1 MNIQQREQLSRRGLV
16 IGAVIIATLTAVGIW
31 LAFSLLHPTP
41 PRSVTMAIDPEGSF
55 TAELGKRYREL
66 LAQSGIELK
75 LVSTAGAV
83 DSMARLRDP
92 KSDIGIAIV
101 PAGMSDQQ
109 QSPGLV
115 SLGSLYYEPI
125 WLFYRGKVLEK
136 PEQIR
141 GLRISIGPEGSAGR
155 ALSLELLER
164 AGELH
169 QETATLLP
177 LPPSEAAA
185 KLLSG
190 EIDAAFR
197 VDAWETPAVRELLR
211 AKEINLWNYRRA
223 DALVVLYPYL
233 SKVVLP
239 AGVVDLAKDRPP
251 SDIVLIAL
259 KASLV
264 VRRDLHPAIQYLL
277 LDAASRI
284 HSGPG
289 GFHTAGQFP
298 APESIDLPLSTYAR
312 QYYRTGPPLLQR
324 YLPFWL
330 GVLIQQVLVL
340 LIPVLGVLY
349 PLLRGLPS
357 LITWIET
364 RRVYKLY
371 YELQLL
377 EQELATASSGEARK
391 DFIERLNLMEDRVTD
406 LWVRPSLRPHLYN
419 LRLHISL
426 VRGEAGK

>member
-1 MNIQQREQLSRRGLV
+1 MNIQQREQLSRRALV
-16 IGAVIIATLTAVGIW
+16 IGAVIIATITAAGIW

-41 PRSVTMAIDPEGSF
+41 PHSVTMAIDPEGSF

-92 KSDIGIAIV
+92 KSDISVAIV
-101 PAGMSDQQ
+101 PAGISDPR

-136 PEQIR
+136 PEQLR

-155 ALSLELLER
+155 ALSLEFLER

-169 QETATLLP
+169 QETATWLP

-211 AKEINLWNYRRA
+211 AKELNLWNYRRA
-223 DALVVLYPYL
+223 DALIDLYPYL

-239 AGVVDLAKDRPP
+239 AGVVDLANDRPP

-289 GFHTAGQFP
+289 GFHPAGQFP
-298 APESIDLPLSTYAR
+298 APESIDLPLSTHAQ
-312 QYYRTGPPLLQR
+312 QYYKTGPSLVQR

-330 GVLIQQVLVL
+330 GVMIHQFLVL

-357 LITWIET
+357 LITWIES

-377 EQELATASSGEARK
+377 EQELATASSGEAGK
-391 DFIERLNLMEDRVTD
+391 DFIERLNRMEDRVSD
-406 LWVRPSLRPHLYN
+406 LWVRPSLRPQLYN
-419 LRLHISL
+419 LRLHIGM
-426 VRGEAGK
+426 VREEAKK